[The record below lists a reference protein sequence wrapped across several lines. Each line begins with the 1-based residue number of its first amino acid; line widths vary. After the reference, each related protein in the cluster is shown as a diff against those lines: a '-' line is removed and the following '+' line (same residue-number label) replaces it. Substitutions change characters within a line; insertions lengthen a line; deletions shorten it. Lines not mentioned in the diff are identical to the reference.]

1 MYYLVCRKERFDVV
15 VMQLQIFK
23 EFIFKYLLRNGN
35 LPRKIA
41 PVNFFFFFFFYAVD
55 DRIVIEVPP
64 LLTFRLTV
72 VFFFFFFPQLL
83 LMMFMG
89 F

>member
-1 MYYLVCRKERFDVV
+1 MKNLIEVLKMHNDIYKYFFEKVYYLVCRKERFDVV

-41 PVNFFFFFFFYAVD
+41 PVNFFFFFFFMM
-55 DRIVIEVPP
+55 
-64 LLTFRLTV
+64 
-72 VFFFFFFPQLL
+72 L
-83 LMMFMG
+83 LMIG
-89 F
+89 L